1 MEVTVM
7 LTPLKWFLAI
17 IVVAVGIFFIV
28 GAPLAGV
35 ISGTAEVATEVIVGI
50 ILIIAAL
57 VLRPR

>member
-1 MEVTVM
+1 M
-7 LTPLKWFLAI
+7 LNPLKWFLAI
-17 IVVAVGIFFIV
+17 IVVAVGIFFII

-50 ILIIAAL
+50 ILIVAAL